1 MKHTCNVDA
10 MDCESN
16 VYFIIL
22 FYFILFI
29 FCLFRAA
36 PVAYG
41 SSQARAQIGPVA
53 ASLRHSHSN
62 AGSELC
68 LRPTSQLDLRHSSWQ
83 HRILNTELDQGLN
96 PRPHGSSL
104 GSLPLSHN
112 RNSLN
117 VYFRRKRDLCSILV
131 VEVLI
136 Y

>member
-41 SSQARAQIGPVA
+41 SS
-53 ASLRHSHSN
+53 
-62 AGSELC
+62 
-68 LRPTSQLDLRHSSWQ
+68 
-83 HRILNTELDQGLN
+83 
-96 PRPHGSSL
+96 
-104 GSLPLSHN
+104 
-112 RNSLN
+112 
-117 VYFRRKRDLCSILV
+117 
-131 VEVLI
+131 
-136 Y
+136 